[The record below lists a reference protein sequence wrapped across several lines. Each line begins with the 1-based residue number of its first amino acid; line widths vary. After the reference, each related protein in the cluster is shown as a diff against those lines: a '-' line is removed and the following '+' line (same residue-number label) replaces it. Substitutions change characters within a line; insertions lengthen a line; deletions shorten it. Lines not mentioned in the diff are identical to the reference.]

1 MSRSSATIAG
11 VFVGGESR
19 RMGSP
24 KGLLTRDG
32 RSLVTRWL
40 ALFEGLGVPCVLVG
54 ARPEYAHIPA
64 VALADRPA
72 GVGPV
77 GGLAALL
84 EHAAAGGFGHAVTV
98 ACDMPHL
105 DEALLARLV
114 AHGPAPAVAARR
126 AGRWEPFFARYDVAA
141 LRPLIVARLAEGRH
155 DLQGLLAL
163 AGTVELSLTDEE
175 SGRLRDWD
183 TPADVAADT
192 DTDTRTFAHGHSDP
206 HTRRE
211 PPP

>member
-1 MSRSSATIAG
+1 MVSPSSATIAG

-32 RSLVTRWL
+32 RSLVARWL
-40 ALFEGLGVPCVLVG
+40 ALFAGLGVPCVLVG
-54 ARPEYAHIPA
+54 ARAEYAHIPA
-64 VALADRPA
+64 VALADRPP
-72 GVGPV
+72 GVGPL

-84 EHAAAGGFGHAVTV
+84 EHAAAGGYSDAVAV

-114 AHGPAPAVAARR
+114 EHGPAPAVAARR
-126 AGRWEPFFARYDVAA
+126 GGRWEPFFARYEVAT
-141 LRPLIVARLAEGRH
+141 LRPLLAARLAEGRH

-163 AGTVELSLTDEE
+163 AGTVELSLTDDE
-175 SGRLRDWD
+175 SDRLRDWD

-192 DTDTRTFAHGHSDP
+192 DAVAHADTRP
-206 HTRRE
+206 HTRGE

>member
-1 MSRSSATIAG
+1 
-11 VFVGGESR
+11 
-19 RMGSP
+19 MGSP

-32 RSLVTRWL
+32 RTLVARWL

-54 ARPEYAHIPA
+54 ARPEYAHVPA
-64 VALADRPA
+64 TTLPDRPA
-72 GVGPV
+72 GVGPI
-77 GGLAALL
+77 GGLSALL
-84 EHAAAGGFGHAVTV
+84 EHAESRGFADVIAV

-105 DEALLARLV
+105 DEALLARLL
-114 AHGPAPAVAARR
+114 AHGPATAVAARR
-126 AGRWEPFFARYDVAA
+126 GGRWEPFFARYDVAT
-141 LRPLIVARLAEGRH
+141 LRPLLAARLAERRH

-175 SGRLRDWD
+175 RGNLRDWD

-192 DTDTRTFAHGHSDP
+192 PA
-206 HTRRE
+206 RRE